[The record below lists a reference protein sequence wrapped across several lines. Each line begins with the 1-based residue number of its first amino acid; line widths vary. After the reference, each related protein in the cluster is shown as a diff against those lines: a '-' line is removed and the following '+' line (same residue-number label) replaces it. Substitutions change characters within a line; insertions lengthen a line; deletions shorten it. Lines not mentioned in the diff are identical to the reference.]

1 MPKIAGMRSEPSTPV
16 RRMKHCRIMQGRWA
30 VPTLIAYP
38 PPPPELGR
46 PRPILAL
53 PRVHTPVPVAPR
65 VPWEERSARRR
76 RRDCVFIPNMDIALQ
91 FIEARRQAAG
101 IDRIR
106 DLAREP
112 LLPALPMSAMV
123 TPIVLGLLMT
133 VVPPLA
139 VTMVWSSSR
148 LPRAAQ
154 IALTLYGAL
163 TMVALTAIAM
173 AALLT

>member
-1 MPKIAGMRSEPSTPV
+1 M
-16 RRMKHCRIMQGRWA
+16 
-30 VPTLIAYP
+30 
-38 PPPPELGR
+38 
-46 PRPILAL
+46 AL

-65 VPWEERSARRR
+65 VSWEERSARRR
-76 RRDCVFIPNMDIALQ
+76 RRDCVFIPDMDIALQ

-139 VTMVWSSSR
+139 VTMVWSSTR

-163 TMVALTAIAM
+163 TMIALTAIAM